1 MTFRTVS
8 VLGGVVQDLTTI
20 TDRLPDDGET
30 VTATSF
36 TMQAGGK
43 GSNSAVAIY
52 RLTRPNPK
60 NSLISHQEAVDEDLR
75 VRMVG
80 AVGLD
85 EFGPVLK
92 QKLGE
97 CGVNV
102 EGVRVLE
109 GQKTA
114 VANIL
119 VEAASGANR
128 IMQYP
133 GAGHALKP
141 TDFMTLESLGGGV
154 APDLVIMQLEIRRE
168 TIEQAIETAHR
179 EGVEV
184 LLNPSPA
191 RYLMPE
197 IYPMITHLVMN
208 ETEAVM
214 LSECKPDDIVNQT
227 GWTSVAEYFLKLGV
241 KNVVVTL
248 GEKGA
253 YYENESGS
261 GHVEAE
267 KNCTIL
273 DTSGAGCV
281 PRHPRRF
288 RYRVRVF
295 SLADTDTCATG
306 IALWVHTQRN
316 TWHRSRRADGTLGL
330 QYSMDAKR
338 QHVLSSI

>member
-1 MTFRTVS
+1 M
-8 VLGGVVQDLTTI
+8 QDLTTV

-30 VTATSF
+30 VIATSF

-60 NSLISHQEAVDEDLR
+60 NSPIAPQEGVDDLR

-80 AVGLD
+80 AVGAD
-85 EFGPVLK
+85 EFGPLLRQNLTK
-92 QKLGE
+92 

-102 EGVRVLE
+102 DGVRVLE
-109 GQKTA
+109 GQSTA

-133 GAGHALKP
+133 GAGHALEP
-141 TDFMTLESLGGGV
+141 TEFMTLESLGGGV
-154 APDLVIMQLEIRRE
+154 APDLVIMQLEIHRD

-214 LSECKPDDIVNQT
+214 LSECKPDDIANQT

-267 KNCTIL
+267 ENCAIL

-281 PRHPRRF
+281 PHHIRRF
-288 RYRVRVF
+288 SF
-295 SLADTDTCATG
+295 S
-306 IALWVHTQRN
+306 
-316 TWHRSRRADGTLGL
+316 SR
-330 QYSMDAKR
+330 
-338 QHVLSSI
+338 H